1 MTCSFVSSPDKG
13 GAVLSAVVDYYLE
26 SSSSQAILLLSS
38 IRETHHKVSVL
49 SPSFTLALNPFF
61 FFFFL
66 TCLLKTRRPQALLE
80 KLNESLNRPLTRLVA
95 LTLLGHLIRKQPPW
109 VHHISRSALL
119 PSLLRCLKVGLKNY
133 VNVCSTMTTL
143 I

>member
-61 FFFFL
+61 FFF
-66 TCLLKTRRPQALLE
+66 
-80 KLNESLNRPLTRLVA
+80 LNLSFENTSPSGPLGETERVSEQTVDPIGCPNTA
-95 LTLLGHLIRKQPPW
+95 WSSDQEAASMGSSHQP
-109 VHHISRSALL
+109 
-119 PSLLRCLKVGLKNY
+119 VGLAAISAALSQGRAEELCKY
-133 VNVCSTMTTL
+133 M
-143 I
+143 